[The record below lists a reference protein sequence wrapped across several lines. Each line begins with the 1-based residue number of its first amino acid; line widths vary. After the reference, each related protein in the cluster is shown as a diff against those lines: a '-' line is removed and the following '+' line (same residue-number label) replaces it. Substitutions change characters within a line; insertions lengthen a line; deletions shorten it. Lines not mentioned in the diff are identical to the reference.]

1 MKILKSL
8 AIYIFD
14 IIDKFIH
21 QKRILKNLKENI
33 DEINLLIDV
42 GSHKGTYTDLI
53 LENFNVKQAFL
64 FEPQK
69 NIYKFIK
76 KKYKSKKKIK
86 IYNNAVSNKA
96 KIEKIYINKHDLTSS
111 LTKLNKKNLYLNFKA
126 KLFGTN
132 VSEMIE
138 GSYDIKTIKLEDLI
152 KKKKLNNID
161 LLKIDTEGHEKEVLK
176 GLGKK
181 INIIKAILIE
191 IHNDNIYLKYSSS
204 EINRYLLKNKFYL
217 QKRIKFPFTTWEDRI
232 YLKK

>member
-33 DEINLLIDV
+33 DEIKLLIDV

-76 KKYKSKKKIK
+76 KKYKSKKK
-86 IYNNAVSNKA
+86 N
-96 KIEKIYINKHDLTSS
+96 
-111 LTKLNKKNLYLNFKA
+111 
-126 KLFGTN
+126 
-132 VSEMIE
+132 
-138 GSYDIKTIKLEDLI
+138 
-152 KKKKLNNID
+152 
-161 LLKIDTEGHEKEVLK
+161 
-176 GLGKK
+176 
-181 INIIKAILIE
+181 
-191 IHNDNIYLKYSSS
+191 
-204 EINRYLLKNKFYL
+204 
-217 QKRIKFPFTTWEDRI
+217 
-232 YLKK
+232 

>member
-33 DEINLLIDV
+33 DEIKLLIDV

-76 KKYKSKKKIK
+76 K
-86 IYNNAVSNKA
+86 N
-96 KIEKIYINKHDLTSS
+96 IN
-111 LTKLNKKNLYLNFKA
+111 
-126 KLFGTN
+126 
-132 VSEMIE
+132 
-138 GSYDIKTIKLEDLI
+138 
-152 KKKKLNNID
+152 
-161 LLKIDTEGHEKEVLK
+161 
-176 GLGKK
+176 
-181 INIIKAILIE
+181 
-191 IHNDNIYLKYSSS
+191 
-204 EINRYLLKNKFYL
+204 
-217 QKRIKFPFTTWEDRI
+217 
-232 YLKK
+232 

>member
-8 AIYIFD
+8 SIYIFD

-96 KIEKIYINKHDLTSS
+96 KVEKIYINKHDLTSS

-152 KKKKLNNID
+152 KKKKINNIA